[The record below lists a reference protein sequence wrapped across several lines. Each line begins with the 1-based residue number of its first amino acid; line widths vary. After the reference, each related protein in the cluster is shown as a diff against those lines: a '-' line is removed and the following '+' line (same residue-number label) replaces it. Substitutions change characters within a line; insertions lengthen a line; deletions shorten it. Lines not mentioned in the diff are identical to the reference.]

1 MTLDFVSEY
10 IHNYGYFVVFAV
22 LFIAMIGIPAPEET
36 FMLLIGGML
45 LDSGLTFF
53 QVIVIALLG
62 TNSAMLVTYLAG
74 RKLGNRLVS
83 RYGHKFHIT
92 PAKWEKMKQDLEKYD
107 GIATVCTYF
116 LPGVRQVVPY
126 LSGTRKVP
134 YPVFLLFTF
143 TGSLL
148 WSFFYT
154 AVGYYLGNALGPVFL
169 ASFVLAVSLL
179 FAGVCISKWI
189 TKNRAEQKA
198 IAHK

>member
-148 WSFFYT
+148 WSVFYT

>member
-134 YPVFLLFTF
+134 YLSCFSSFYVYRQSFMVRLLY
-143 TGSLL
+143 GRWLL
-148 WSFFYT
+148 LRECAWTCLFSE
-154 AVGYYLGNALGPVFL
+154 LC
-169 ASFVLAVSLL
+169 VSGELVVRGCL
-179 FAGVCISKWI
+179 YFQVDHK
-189 TKNRAEQKA
+189 EQG
-198 IAHK
+198 

>member
-1 MTLDFVSEY
+1 MTLDFVSAY
-10 IHNYGYFVVFAV
+10 IQNYGYFVVFAV

-53 QVIVIALLG
+53 QVIAIALLG

-83 RYGHKFHIT
+83 RYGQKFHIT
-92 PAKWEKMKQDLEKYD
+92 PVKWEKMKQDLGKYD

-116 LPGVRQVVPY
+116 LPGVRQVMPY
-126 LSGTRKVP
+126 LSGARKVP

-143 TGSLL
+143 IGSLL
-148 WSFFYT
+148 WSVFYT
-154 AVGYYLGNALGPVFL
+154 VIGYFLGNTFGPAFL
-169 ASFVLAVSLL
+169 VSFALAVCLL

-189 TKNRAEQKA
+189 TKNRTEQKD